1 MSSRDYLLYASIIF
15 VWSTSWL
22 PLKWQVGVV
31 APEVSIL
38 WRFIIAASICMAV
51 AYFRKSRLTFDFKA
65 HFYFLLLGLFIFST
79 NFTLFY
85 TAGQYVTSALLAVV
99 FSTTSMVNILLT
111 SVIYRTRPQLGQLIA
126 SATGLAGIA
135 LIFWPELQVSEVAFT
150 ALLLCF
156 GGTLSF
162 CSGNLLSAHI
172 QKQGIGVLSANC
184 WGMVYGCMWLASFAL
199 LRGNPFIIELTPL
212 YIGSLLWLAILGSVV
227 AFFSYLSL
235 VGSLGAGK
243 AGYATVVFPVF
254 ALLISTFFEAYQW
267 TLPAI
272 IGICLVLAGNLL
284 MIRAR

>member
-22 PLKWQVGVV
+22 PLKWQVGVI
-31 APEVSIL
+31 APEVSI
-38 WRFIIAASICMAV
+38 MAFSHRCCNLHGCCIFSKITL
-51 AYFRKSRLTFDFKA
+51 AYDLKT

-111 SVIYRTRPQLGQLIA
+111 SVIYRSRLQLGQLIA

-135 LIFWPELQVSEVAFT
+135 LIFWPELQVSVAFT

-162 CSGNLLSAHI
+162 CSQSDIRPYSKTGYR
-172 QKQGIGVLSANC
+172 GFERWC
-184 WGMVYGCMWLASFAL
+184 WGWFMTVCGWLAL
-199 LRGNPFIIELTPL
+199 P
-212 YIGSLLWLAILGSVV
+212 V
-227 AFFSYLSL
+227 A
-235 VGSLGAGK
+235 
-243 AGYATVVFPVF
+243 
-254 ALLISTFFEAYQW
+254 
-267 TLPAI
+267 
-272 IGICLVLAGNLL
+272 
-284 MIRAR
+284 R

>member
-38 WRFIIAASICMAV
+38 WRFIIAAAICVAV
-51 AYFRKSRLTFDFKA
+51 AYFRHARLSFDFKT
-65 HFYFLLLGLFIFST
+65 HGFFLLLGLFIFST

-85 TAGQYVTSALLAVV
+85 YAGQYVTSALLAVV
-99 FSTTSMVNILLT
+99 FSTASLVNIMLI
-111 SVIYRTRPQLGQLIA
+111 SVIYRTRPKIGQLFA
-126 SATGLAGIA
+126 SVTGLTGVAF
-135 LIFWPELQVSEVAFT
+135 IFWPELQVSEQAIT
-150 ALLLCF
+150 ALLLCIA
-156 GGTLSF
+156 GTLSF
-162 CSGNLLSAHI
+162 CSGNLVSAHI
-172 QKQGIGVLSANC
+172 QKRGISVLSANS
-184 WGMVYGCMWLASFAL
+184 WGMMYGCGILTIAAL
-199 LRGNPFIIELTPL
+199 VRGQPFIIEPTAL
-212 YIGSLLWLAILGSVV
+212 YLGSLLWLSVFGSVI

-235 VGSLGAGK
+235 VGSIGAGR

-267 TLPAI
+267 TVPAL
-272 IGICLVLAGNLL
+272 IGIGLVLAGNVL